1 VVFEFKSFWL
11 ARAEGDDAA
20 DGIVGRNA
28 YGHAISRDNFDA
40 EAAHAAAQLGQHF
53 VAGVAL
59 NPVEAPAMDS
69 HDRTLHVDEIV
80 LAQTASNP
88 FIFLDNNCATLSG
101 LQASRVRL
109 STKNAENIRLFIR
122 AEARSPKTEADHSL
136 FTASST
142 CFASAS

>member
-20 DGIVGRNA
+20 DGIVGRDA

-59 NPVEAPAMDS
+59 NPVEASAMDS

-88 FIFLDNNCATLSG
+88 FIFLDNNCATLFR
-101 LQASRVRL
+101 LQAPGFKHGHEEAETFSFSRVPKRQ
-109 STKNAENIRLFIR
+109 AG
-122 AEARSPKTEADHSL
+122 SPTPLKV
-136 FTASST
+136 F
-142 CFASAS
+142 